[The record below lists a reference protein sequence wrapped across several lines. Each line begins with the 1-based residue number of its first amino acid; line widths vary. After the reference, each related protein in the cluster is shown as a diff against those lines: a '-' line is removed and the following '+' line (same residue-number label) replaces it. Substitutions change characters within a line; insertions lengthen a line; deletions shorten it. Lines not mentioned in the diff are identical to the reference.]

1 MLSVRRLA
9 IVLALAFTFGYP
21 VFGQGSSNSSG
32 APETPSAK
40 ASAQNQNQAQNQAQS
55 QAQPASSQQSQS
67 VQERIRLRREQRRA
81 QAIHDAYSQRYES
94 WAGMG
99 YLRFVPGPGVQRT
112 TYYAWDLGGTRYKT
126 ERLGYTLDARGY
138 NGIAYVGLNPASITR
153 PKIST
158 YAVMAGPTYRF
169 YLQPRF
175 SISGRV
181 MGGWALGNFSGDTN
195 GIGGQNIGGGVGLN
209 LYPDANTYAADAT
222 IIGEINVSPSVALH
236 LAPEYFFTGFG
247 STTQYSRGFS
257 GGVVYR
263 FGKR

>member
-1 MLSVRRLA
+1 MLSVRRIALL
-9 IVLALAFTFGYP
+9 LALAFTLSYP
-21 VFGQGSSNSSG
+21 ALGQGSSNSSG
-32 APETPSAK
+32 ASQSPSAS
-40 ASAQNQNQAQNQAQS
+40 ASAQSQS
-55 QAQPASSQQSQS
+55 QAQQPAVSQQELS

-99 YLRFVPGPGVQRT
+99 YLRFIPGPSVQRT
-112 TYYAWDLGGTRYKT
+112 TYYAWDAGLTRYQS
-126 ERLGYTLDARGY
+126 ERLGYTLDGRGY
-138 NGIAYVGLNPASITR
+138 TGIAYVGLNPAGITR
-153 PKIST
+153 PKVST

-169 YLQPRF
+169 FLEPKY

-195 GIGGQNIGGGVGLN
+195 GLGGQNIGGGVGLN
-209 LYPDANTYAADAT
+209 LYPDANTYAASAAV
-222 IIGEINVSPSVALH
+222 IGEINVSPSVALR
-236 LAPEYFFTGFG
+236 LAPEYFLSGFG

-257 GGVVYR
+257 GSLVYR